1 MTSDDEDEEVDE
13 AFDLHVTMDMLT
25 APFKKTDEFDFFNEQ
40 FKSLHKRDSTYINN
54 LVQQMEEGD
63 RKFLK
68 ELFETKRITT
78 VNPDGV
84 TQDVVRRIIKV
95 KKRGGVTSGAPNHQ
109 HQQ

>member
-54 LVQQMEEGD
+54 LV
-63 RKFLK
+63 
-68 ELFETKRITT
+68 
-78 VNPDGV
+78 
-84 TQDVVRRIIKV
+84 
-95 KKRGGVTSGAPNHQ
+95 
-109 HQQ
+109 